1 MTRIL
6 VVEDDGALRYDLAQK
21 LVQWGYE
28 VLTESDGALG
38 FDAIEDWQ
46 PDVVLSDI
54 NMPNHT
60 GFDLMHRV
68 KQLSADY
75 AGMIFLFVS
84 SRSGPTMV
92 ADGICCGADD
102 YITKPIDYALLK
114 AKIESHLRKRDK
126 MQDQFTRTLFR
137 IRCKQR

>member
-6 VVEDDGALRYDLAQK
+6 VVEDDGALRYDLSEK

-28 VLTESDGALG
+28 VHAEPDGGLG

-54 NMPNHT
+54 NMPNQT

-68 KQLSADY
+68 NQLSADY
-75 AGMIFLFVS
+75 ADMIFLFVS
-84 SRSGPTMV
+84 SRSAPRMI
-92 ADGICCGADD
+92 ADGICGGADD

-114 AKIESHLRKRDK
+114 ARLESHLRKRDK
-126 MQDQFTRTLFR
+126 LQDQFTRLLFR
-137 IRCKQR
+137 IRCEQR